1 MAIFAD
7 GLLDSASL
15 HIGSLSAV
23 SILELISRHTEYA
36 AEASDALALLA
47 GADMVHG
54 HYASAQQRLTSAKS
68 FATQLAGRRK
78 NGAWA
83 TALYARVTKDAAA
96 ELAALREATGAIDKL
111 EQGDDI
117 YSFWRLADA
126 EKAAGSFRDGYRT
139 LQTLWKKLGELPA
152 VPTDDLAES
161 DLRLARAAFAA
172 GEQEAAAIAARGL
185 ANAELVSGFLD
196 PVRLSEAAAIIALA
210 GDASGDPDASHWAR
224 LARWHA
230 AAALFEE
237 PRLRFLR
244 SHELILANLAAKP
257 APGAG
262 IDGFA
267 DAPAQPLPQT
277 FSPAAANGSLDSQ
290 QAAAAAARVSY
301 DDQRSIDNALSALA
315 DLRASKSGTV
325 DGLELR
331 LLDEAAKALRGSRA
345 GACDDFIEA
354 AEFVGLQAPR
364 RDVAARIDAVFA
376 GSGRQISCSPLQQ
389 LRMGATRIKIGDP
402 IEEAIARV
410 ERLVPVT
417 ALVGRLPA
425 DHPLADAIVELSESI
440 ARSGAGNLRY
450 RLASALPLLFAPAAL
465 YGSKEGN
472 KLRRAVGASE
482 HDTLFSVPYVF
493 LAQGAVS
500 YAVLSHAPPDD
511 VASAMNELG
520 SRWGDVGFSD
530 DERYW
535 RAQAKRTAEATV
547 VTEAPPSV
555 VTLAVDAVVT
565 AWREGRRLELN
576 TLLVD

>member
-1 MAIFAD
+1 MQTNPGYRMAIFAD

-257 APGAG
+257 APGATVLRMRPLSRFHKRSRRRRRMAPS
-262 IDGFA
+262 IRSRRRPLPPAFPTTISA
-267 DAPAQPLPQT
+267 ALITRCLRLLICAPANRAPSMASNCGSWMRLRKLCGAAGRARVMISSRLPNSSGCRHRGGMSRLGSMRSSRAPVGR
-277 FSPAAANGSLDSQ
+277 SPAAPCSSCAWVLH
-290 QAAAAAARVSY
+290 
-301 DDQRSIDNALSALA
+301 
-315 DLRASKSGTV
+315 
-325 DGLELR
+325 
-331 LLDEAAKALRGSRA
+331 GSR
-345 GACDDFIEA
+345 
-354 AEFVGLQAPR
+354 L
-364 RDVAARIDAVFA
+364 
-376 GSGRQISCSPLQQ
+376 
-389 LRMGATRIKIGDP
+389 
-402 IEEAIARV
+402 AIR
-410 ERLVPVT
+410 
-417 ALVGRLPA
+417 
-425 DHPLADAIVELSESI
+425 
-440 ARSGAGNLRY
+440 
-450 RLASALPLLFAPAAL
+450 
-465 YGSKEGN
+465 
-472 KLRRAVGASE
+472 
-482 HDTLFSVPYVF
+482 
-493 LAQGAVS
+493 
-500 YAVLSHAPPDD
+500 
-511 VASAMNELG
+511 
-520 SRWGDVGFSD
+520 
-530 DERYW
+530 
-535 RAQAKRTAEATV
+535 
-547 VTEAPPSV
+547 
-555 VTLAVDAVVT
+555 
-565 AWREGRRLELN
+565 
-576 TLLVD
+576 